1 VSNVFVSDEWHERYL
16 NLAREIS
23 TWSKDPSRK
32 IGAVAIGSKGQV
44 LAQGY
49 NGFPRGIDD
58 DPVRLENRELKYKYV
73 VHAEMNLIYNATY
86 NGVSLNGSTVYVTGL
101 PVCSECAKGLIQV
114 GVKEVI
120 MPAEDI
126 STALD
131 TWKESFELT
140 TALFEEAGIKWRAI

>member
-1 VSNVFVSDEWHERYL
+1 
-16 NLAREIS
+16 
-23 TWSKDPSRK
+23 
-32 IGAVAIGSKGQV
+32 
-44 LAQGY
+44 
-49 NGFPRGIDD
+49 
-58 DPVRLENRELKYKYV
+58 
-73 VHAEMNLIYNATY
+73 MNLIYNATY